1 MGIVSK
7 CWFSPIIRVHA
18 SRNHLVSD
26 RRRSTFSGHP
36 YLLLTLTVLF
46 WSGNMVVGRG
56 LRELIPPFSLA
67 VGRWIFAFLLT
78 LPFAW
83 PHRHTLKGLDHRQ
96 WAVLLVLGVLGVGAY
111 NTLAYIALTHTTAT
125 NAALLNSFIPI
136 AIVAISWL
144 FGHRAKGLE
153 LVGVGI
159 SFCGV
164 LTIVSRGDPAILA
177 RLSLNVGDVWMLA
190 AVLSWAF
197 YTLGLRWRPA
207 GVHPM
212 ALLAALTAIGLVM
225 LLPFAWWEL
234 ASGAVLHPVPAAF
247 AGIAYTG
254 IFPAFLGYVFYN
266 RAVAEVGA
274 AKGGLFI
281 HLMPV
286 FGTILAAIFLGE
298 VPQPYHFFG
307 IGMILSGIWL
317 TTGLNRR

>member
-1 MGIVSK
+1 ML
-7 CWFSPIIRVHA
+7 RVLADNPRQLHPEIA
-18 SRNHLVSD
+18 LVSEH
-26 RRRSTFSGHP
+26 RSSIFPSHP

-56 LRELIPPFSLA
+56 LRELVPPFSLA
-67 VGRWIFAFLLT
+67 FGRWILAFLLT

-83 PHRHTLKGLDHRQ
+83 PHRRTLKGLNRPQ
-96 WAVLLVLGVLGVGAY
+96 WIILLALGALGVGAY
-111 NTLAYIALTHTTAT
+111 NTLAYVALAHTTAT

-136 AIVAISWL
+136 AIIAISWF

-164 LTIVSRGDPAILA
+164 LTIISRGDPAILA
-177 RLSLNVGDVWMLA
+177 GLSLNVGDVWMLV
-190 AVLSWAF
+190 AVLSWAL

-207 GVHPM
+207 AVHPM
-212 ALLAALTAIGLVM
+212 AMLAALTAIGLVI
-225 LLPFAWWEL
+225 LLPFAWHEL

-286 FGTILAAIFLGE
+286 FSTILAAIFLGE
-298 VPQPYHFFG
+298 VPQLYHLLG
-307 IGMILSGIWL
+307 VVMILAGIWL
-317 TTGLNRR
+317 TTGFNRR